1 MKSKSYHHGDL
12 RHVLIETGIKLIN
25 QYGEEKLSL
34 RKVAEE
40 CGVSNAAPYAH
51 FKSKDEFIGA
61 MQQHVLQLFTATLE
75 ATIEKYKNSNSL
87 LAMLGKSYVMFFYQN
102 PLYFDFLFSQKN
114 IKVTLRLDNEN
125 KYENPPIEI
134 LKDVAIQTFSKV
146 NLPDKVIQNK
156 IIAMW
161 ALVHG
166 LSAIITMPNV
176 EYDDNW
182 EVRIEEI
189 ISSITIPYSSEQ
201 EGEICK

>member
-1 MKSKSYHHGDL
+1 
-12 RHVLIETGIKLIN
+12 
-25 QYGEEKLSL
+25 
-34 RKVAEE
+34 
-40 CGVSNAAPYAH
+40 
-51 FKSKDEFIGA
+51 
-61 MQQHVLQLFTATLE
+61 MQQHVLELFTATLE
-75 ATIEKYKNSNSL
+75 ETIEKYKNSNSL

-102 PLYFDFLFSQKN
+102 PIYFDFLFSQKN
-114 IKVTLRLDNEN
+114 LKVTLCLDNEN

-134 LKDVAIQTFSKV
+134 LKDIAIQTFSKV

-189 ISSITIPYSSEQ
+189 ISSITIPYSSES